1 MAIQTSPIR
10 LGVIGCGNVLSAY
23 RMAIDK
29 LRVHGL
35 VETVIACGRESQRA
49 SACTALGITRFTP
62 DAMEV
67 IDSPDVDLVVILTS
81 MPEHAHLAT
90 VALKAGKH
98 VLVEKPLATSLQ
110 DARAVVASP
119 TSTG

>member
-29 LRVHGL
+29 LRVHGR

-49 SACTALGITRFTP
+49 FACAAHGITRFTT

-67 IDSPDVDLVVILTS
+67 IAAPDVVKRVIPRAAQAKARCDSRPQAMTVSTRPCTRSLS
-81 MPEHAHLAT
+81 MA
-90 VALKAGKH
+90 
-98 VLVEKPLATSLQ
+98 
-110 DARAVVASP
+110 AR
-119 TSTG
+119 